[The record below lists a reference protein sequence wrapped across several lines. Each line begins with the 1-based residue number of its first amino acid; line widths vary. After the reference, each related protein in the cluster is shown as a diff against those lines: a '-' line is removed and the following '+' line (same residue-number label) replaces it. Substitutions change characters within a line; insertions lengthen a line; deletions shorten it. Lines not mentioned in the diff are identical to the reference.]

1 MIKRPFRNLKVP
13 LVFGG
18 QWKDHQTFQKW
29 DPISKRLITVNCT
42 CAVPA
47 PAPAPAPPEP
57 PAFYEFVRVA
67 SSGDPGTGNFSIIPI
82 SLPYVYLNVS
92 LIDKNSYDTSIL
104 ITALSTATTIKAQ
117 KNPSNYVLLTRLSNI
132 DNTTYW
138 EFTCSIL
145 SSVGIVNPGD
155 TVVITAA

>member
-47 PAPAPAPPEP
+47 PAPAPPEP
-57 PAFYEFVRVA
+57 PAFYQFVRVA
-67 SSGDPGTGNFSIIPI
+67 SGGDPGFGNFSITPA
-82 SLPYVYLNVS
+82 SFPNVNLDVS
-92 LIDKNSYDTSIL
+92 TSDKNNQDATNLL
-104 ITALSTATTIKAQ
+104 ITLSTATTIKVE
-117 KNPSNYVLLTRLSNI
+117 KNPSNYVLLTRLSFT
-132 DNTTYW
+132 DNGVYW
-138 EFTCSIL
+138 EYFCSIL
-145 SSVGIVNPGD
+145 SSVGTVATGD

>member
-1 MIKRPFRNLKVP
+1 MIKRPFRSLKVP

-57 PAFYEFVRVA
+57 PAFYQFVRVA
-67 SSGDPGTGNFSIIPI
+67 SSGDPGFGNFSIIPE
-82 SLPYVYLNVS
+82 SFPNVYLNVS
-92 LIDKNSYDTSIL
+92 TSDKNDQDTTNLL
-104 ITALSTATTIKAQ
+104 ITLSTATTIKVE
-117 KNPSNYVLLTRLSNI
+117 KNPSNYVLLTRLSFT
-132 DNTTYW
+132 DNGVYW
-138 EFTCSIL
+138 DYLCSIL
-145 SSVGIVNPGD
+145 SSVGTVATGD